1 MATPIKP
8 FQVGDRVE
16 MKKEHPC
23 GSRIWKVLRTGA
35 DVRMECEGCRHQ
47 VMLPRVKF
55 EKGMKRVIAPDPIV
69 PAADAEMVP
78 NGSPPSPRIRKV
90 PAPPPAPAGMIVL
103 RHREPRK

>member
-1 MATPIKP
+1 MAMPIKQ

-35 DVRMECEGCRHQ
+35 DVRMECEGCHHQ

-55 EKGMKRVIAPDPIV
+55 EKGMKRVLENNA
-69 PAADAEMVP
+69 
-78 NGSPPSPRIRKV
+78 
-90 PAPPPAPAGMIVL
+90 
-103 RHREPRK
+103 